1 MRCTKT
7 QVLQQFRYNWQVFV
21 KQNPNFRG
29 DVIAKREQ
37 WNNFVDMLNQDGYV
51 TDNQAFTWTNPF

>member
-1 MRCTKT
+1 MRFTKA

>member
-51 TDNQAFTWTNPF
+51 TDNQAFTWTHPF